1 MGQEIEHK
9 FRVDVS
15 RWRPQDEGVAIQQG
29 YLSAEKD
36 RVVRIRTA
44 GPEAYLTIKGPGHVS
59 RAEFEYEI
67 PFEDASLMLND
78 LCLPGAIE
86 KTRYKQEFGG
96 HIWEIDVFHGDNDGL
111 IVAEIELEH
120 EGEAFERPDWVLDEV
135 SSDPRY
141 FNASLS
147 KAPFKTWPE
156 ARR

>member
-15 RWRPQDEGVAIQQG
+15 RWRPQDEGVVIRQG

-44 GPEAYLTIKGPGHVS
+44 GPKAYLTIKGPGHVS

-67 PFEDASLMLND
+67 PLADAVAILDD

-86 KTRYKQEFGG
+86 KTRYRQEFGG
-96 HIWEIDVFHGDNDGL
+96 HIWEIDVFHGDNEGL
-111 IVAEIELEH
+111 VVAEIELEH
-120 EGEAFERPDWVLDEV
+120 EGEVFERPDWALDEV
-135 SSDPRY
+135 SEDPRY

-147 KAPFKTWPE
+147 NAPFKTW
-156 ARR
+156 R

>member
-15 RWRPQDEGVAIQQG
+15 RWRPQGEGVAIRQG
-29 YLSAEKD
+29 YLSAEKE

-44 GPEAYLTIKGPGHVS
+44 GPKAYLTVKGSGHIS

-67 PFEDASLMLND
+67 PLSEAASMLDN
-78 LCLPGAIE
+78 L
-86 KTRYKQEFGG
+86 FGG
-96 HIWEIDVFHGDNDGL
+96 HIWEVDVFHGDNDGL
-111 IVAEIELEH
+111 VVAEIELEH

-147 KAPFKTWPE
+147 KAPFKTW
-156 ARR
+156 R

>member
-15 RWRPQDEGVAIQQG
+15 RWRPQGEGVAIRQG

-44 GPEAYLTIKGPGHVS
+44 GPKAYLTVKGPGHIS

-67 PFEDASLMLND
+67 PFEDAAAMLND

-86 KTRYKQEFGG
+86 KTRYK
-96 HIWEIDVFHGDNDGL
+96 
-111 IVAEIELEH
+111 
-120 EGEAFERPDWVLDEV
+120 
-135 SSDPRY
+135 
-141 FNASLS
+141 
-147 KAPFKTWPE
+147 
-156 ARR
+156 ARRWRPCLGDRRLSWRQRGPRCGRDRAWQRR

>member
-1 MGQEIEHK
+1 MGQEIEPK
-9 FRVDVS
+9 VRVVVS

>member
-15 RWRPQDEGVAIQQG
+15 RWRPQGEGVAIRQG

-44 GPEAYLTIKGPGHVS
+44 GPKAYLTVKGPGHIS

-67 PFEDASLMLND
+67 PFEDAAAMLND

-86 KTRYKQEFGG
+86 KTRYKQDVGG
-96 HIWEIDVFHGDNDGL
+96 HVWEIDVLSWRQRG
-111 IVAEIELEH
+111 
-120 EGEAFERPDWVLDEV
+120 
-135 SSDPRY
+135 PRCGRDR
-141 FNASLS
+141 A
-147 KAPFKTWPE
+147 WQ
-156 ARR
+156 RR